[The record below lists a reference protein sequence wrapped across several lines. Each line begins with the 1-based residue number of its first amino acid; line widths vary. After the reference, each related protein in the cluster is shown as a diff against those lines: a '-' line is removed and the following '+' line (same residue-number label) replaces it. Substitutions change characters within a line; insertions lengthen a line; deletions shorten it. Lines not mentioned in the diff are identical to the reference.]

1 MHIQQTKNSRL
12 RFPRCFATTMDSQVT
27 YASSSS
33 FSIDNILRDKK
44 HEPESNFQLEYKHR
58 DTAECLRHESIPT
71 STKLLFSSPNPWSPY
86 QTSHGC
92 ALFNKSRKAT
102 GMFGNVISVAFITL
116 SFYDL
121 NFIEIAQLI
130 FNSCRIFLT

>member
-1 MHIQQTKNSRL
+1 
-12 RFPRCFATTMDSQVT
+12 MDSQVT
-27 YASSSS
+27 YANSSS

-44 HEPESNFQLEYKHR
+44 DEPESNFQLEYKHR

-71 STKLLFSSPNPWSPY
+71 TTKLFFSSPNPWSPY

-102 GMFGNVISVAFITL
+102 GRFGNVISVAFITL